1 MLASVAFGLYP
12 DLLPAST
19 NSAASLTVDNSAAAN
34 YGLKIGLVWWTLGII
49 LATVYFVMAYRRFA
63 GKVSVLSDEE
73 GY

>member
-19 NSAASLTVDNSAAAN
+19 NSASSLTVDNSKAAN

-63 GKVSVLSDEE
+63 GKVSVSSDEE